1 MLFVSIFTNTR
12 AFDEALWTGN
22 CTFDKCKPVVSVSAK
37 NNNDFG
43 HKERQIV
50 YIVAVQKEANS
61 INVPEFFG
69 CSLQMTVGYKFARQL
84 FQTDFSCKLNREKI

>member
-37 NNNDFG
+37 NNNVLT

-69 CSLQMTVGYKFARQL
+69 C
-84 FQTDFSCKLNREKI
+84 FSVDDGGL